1 MELNQSTSN
10 EKEILK
16 SEDSLRDLWG
26 NIKWPNTCIIGFPEG
41 DFFLI
46 FISTY
51 LFLFL
56 EALFL
61 GL

>member
-1 MELNQSTSN
+1 NQSTSN

-26 NIKWPNTCIIGFPEG
+26 DIKWPNTCIIGFPEG